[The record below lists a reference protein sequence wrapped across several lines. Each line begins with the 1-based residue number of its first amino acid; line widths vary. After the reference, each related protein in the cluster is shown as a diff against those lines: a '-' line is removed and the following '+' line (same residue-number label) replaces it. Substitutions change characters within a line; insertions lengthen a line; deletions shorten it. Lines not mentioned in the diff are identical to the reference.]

1 MRRVIL
7 VTGGQRSGKSSYAE
21 NMGLELS
28 CNPQFFSTP
37 NKPIYLATARVWDS
51 EFAQRI
57 QRHKDGRKE
66 RWENIECEKFLSECN
81 VKGRV
86 VVIDCVTLWA
96 TNFFFD
102 MGEGANNN
110 VGGTDSVTMDKN
122 FVQNVLSALKNE
134 FDVFTIQDATFIFVT
149 NEIGMGEVSTNALQR
164 RFTDLQ
170 GWFNQYIASKA
181 DEVVLMVSGI
191 PLKVK

>member
-21 NMGLELS
+21 NKGLEIS
-28 CNPQFFSTP
+28 CDSHFFCEP

-51 EFAQRI
+51 EFAARI

-81 VKGRV
+81 VDGRV

-102 MGEGANNN
+102 M
-110 VGGTDSVTMDKN
+110 DKH
-122 FVQNVLSALKNE
+122 FVQDVLAALKKE
-134 FDVFTIQDATFIFVT
+134 FDAFIAQDAVFIFVT

-170 GWFNQYIASKA
+170 GWLNQYIASKA
-181 DEVVLMVSGI
+181 DEVVFMVSGI

>member
-21 NMGLELS
+21 NMGLEIS
-28 CNPQFFSTP
+28 CNPQFFSIP
-37 NKPIYLATARVWDS
+37 SKPIYLATARVWDS
-51 EFAQRI
+51 EFALRI

-81 VKGRV
+81 VEGRV

-102 MGEGANNN
+102 MGEG
-110 VGGTDSVTMDKN
+110 DDKN

-134 FDVFTIQDATFIFVT
+134 FEAFTAQDATFIFVT

-170 GWFNQYIASKA
+170 GWLNQYIASKA
-181 DEVVLMVSGI
+181 DEVILMVSGI